1 MEEENLITYLN
12 LRLKEK
18 ANDTIT
24 YRKALTIYESLMET
38 TSAVSNLYYIRSRT
52 FRKLLPITNL
62 ILPYSYLE
70 ALINCF

>member
-38 TSAVSNLYYIRSRT
+38 TSAVFSFIILDPQ
-52 FRKLLPITNL
+52 LLAN
-62 ILPYSYLE
+62 YRQ
-70 ALINCF
+70 

>member
-18 ANDTIT
+18 ANDTIV

-38 TSAVSNLYYIRSRT
+38 TSAVSIFYYIRSRT
-52 FRKLLPITNL
+52 FRKLLQITNL
-62 ILPYSYLE
+62 ISPYSYLE
-70 ALINCF
+70 AHINCF